1 MLILIHSFT
10 VSGFLWGVLGLLLGL
25 LVLFITLSPGLSFL
39 AMGILWII
47 VGRKRKNADGTIV
60 KAPRAFFMPLF
71 IFGILSLILAP
82 VMFWGVRTIMNKPS
96 DPRAAPLEQDLI
108 QLDKSDFGGIESL
121 SKSLQDYL
129 GAGFGREAG
138 GQSYAVFTK
147 VNQDKILVL
156 VKFPHGA
163 EIKQQTLPVMIRA
176 ITDYL
181 KNKPEYRNKKY
192 YIRLQNRWLVEV
204 KTPEPARPDL
214 WIHERELYA
223 FYGSKPVIETPKPAN
238 DDGILKIIRYIGV
251 GILGVVILITL
262 FGLAESEKERGNAV
276 RNLQLAQHEFSDQNY
291 FPALIYLNKAFYIP
305 LNERYQKEDAIVAY
319 RVMELLEE
327 ILARLGIDEA
337 LGTDDLKT
345 ALYNAGIFGGKVP
358 DSLTKPVKVF
368 LEQMEE
374 SVNQNKSNR

>member
-204 KTPEPARPDL
+204 RTPEPARLDL

>member
-1 MLILIHSFT
+1 
-10 VSGFLWGVLGLLLGL
+10 
-25 LVLFITLSPGLSFL
+25 
-39 AMGILWII
+39 
-47 VGRKRKNADGTIV
+47 
-60 KAPRAFFMPLF
+60 
-71 IFGILSLILAP
+71 
-82 VMFWGVRTIMNKPS
+82 MNKPS
-96 DPRAAPLEQDLI
+96 DPRAAPLDQDLI

-181 KNKPEYRNKKY
+181 KNKPEYRDKKY

-204 KTPEPARPDL
+204 RTPEPARLDL